1 MARKNGRKYIPKLY
15 ESKKQ
20 NGDVSANIYASMMQS
35 QAWQKLTANAM
46 RLYLYMKLQLYGQK
60 SLPDCGEEC
69 FYFNKA
75 MWHDTYHIYTNQ
87 AQFYKDRD
95 MLVSNGFIE
104 IVERGQ
110 NTRTRAIYKF
120 SDKWQKVT

>member
-1 MARKNGRKYIPKLY
+1 MSKQRKRYTPKKY
-15 ESKKQ
+15 ESRKP
-20 NGDVSANIYASMMQS
+20 NGDISANIYLSMIQS
-35 QAWQKLTANAM
+35 KAWRELTPNAM

-60 SLPDCGEEC
+60 SLTDCGEEY